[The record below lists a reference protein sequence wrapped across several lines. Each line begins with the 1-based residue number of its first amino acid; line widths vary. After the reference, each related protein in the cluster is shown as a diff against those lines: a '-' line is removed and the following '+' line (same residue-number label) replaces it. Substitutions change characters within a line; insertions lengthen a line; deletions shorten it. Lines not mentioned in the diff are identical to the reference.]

1 MRDVLLTLIVV
12 GLLPFIV
19 RRPVLGAYSW
29 AWLSMMNPHQAVYG
43 FARSIPFAYLL
54 ALATLIGM
62 MFSRERKP
70 LPITAITVQQ
80 FVLLAWMTLTSYFA
94 MNETSIVTDRWIFVM
109 KIQVMIFATWMLV
122 RGRRSIDLLI
132 WVVTFSVG
140 FYGVK
145 GGIWTVMT
153 GGGGRVWGPAGGMIE
168 GNNELA
174 VALIMLLPL
183 MFYLYQTSKRKLVR
197 MAIGFSMITTA
208 FAILGSQSR
217 GALLGLCAI
226 AFYLAVKSRY
236 PIRMSIAVATVLAC
250 VISFMPDTWTARM
263 ETMQAYQG
271 EGSAMSRIY
280 AWKTLWAAAVDR
292 PVVGAGFAAD
302 TPIVFHKYAPMDAAF
317 EGFEGRVWVAHS
329 IYFQMLGEHGFPGLA
344 IFLLLGIVTWRT
356 ANRLTRQTR
365 GDPEFGT
372 WVPILMPMLQVSMIG
387 YAVGGA
393 FLSLAYFDLPY
404 YIVSCVVLVD
414 MTIRE
419 RRRAREN
426 EHAAPGIGAGRATSP
441 ALPESSS

>member
-1 MRDVLLTLIVV
+1 MRDILLSFIVF

-19 RRPVLGAYSW
+19 RWPMLGAYTW
-29 AWLSMMNPHQAVYG
+29 AWLSMMNPHQAVFG
-43 FARSIPFAYLL
+43 FARSIPFAYIV
-54 ALATLIGM
+54 ALTTLIGM
-62 MFSRERKP
+62 LFSRQRKP
-70 LPITAITVQQ
+70 LPETSITMLQCL
-80 FVLLAWMTLTSYFA
+80 LLAWMTVTSYFA
-94 MNETSIVTDRWIFVM
+94 MNDPGVVLDRWIFVM
-109 KIQVMIFATWMLV
+109 KIQIMVVATWMLI
-122 RGRRSIDLLI
+122 RGRRAIDGLI

-140 FYGVK
+140 FYGIK
-145 GGIWTVMT
+145 GGVWTVMT
-153 GGGGRVWGPAGGMIE
+153 GGAGRVWGPSGGMIQ

-183 MFYLYQTSKRKLVR
+183 MFYLYQTSKQRLVR
-197 MAIGFSMITTA
+197 FGIVFSMITTA

-236 PIRMSIAVATVLAC
+236 PIRMSIAVASVLVG
-250 VISFMPDTWTARM
+250 VISFMPETWTARM
-263 ETMQAYQG
+263 ETMQTYQG

-302 TPIVFHKYAPMDAAF
+302 TPIVFHKYAPKDAAF
-317 EGFEGRVWVAHS
+317 ENFEGMVWVAHS

-344 IFLLLGIVTWRT
+344 LFLLLGIVTWRT

-372 WVPILMPMLQVSMIG
+372 WVPILMPMIQVSIIG

-404 YIVSCVVLVD
+404 YIVSYVVLVD
-414 MTIRE
+414 VTIRE
-419 RRRAREN
+419 RYRAREN
-426 EHAAPGIGAGRATSP
+426 EERAAPGAGRATIP
-441 ALPESSS
+441 AIPESSS